1 MDKIICENNWPLIP
15 DDEYRALC
23 VGHEPNREYMGKIKT
38 YLKFKIES
46 GEYKDEILFMSF
58 PMRGK
63 GKISRNSKYYDNWVK
78 VNGRRPSRNTDMSSR
93 LFVNKYYTIKTR
105 TVKTNWKG
113 EQKSKADWYSVV
125 DEIEEGPPF

>member
-1 MDKIICENNWPLIP
+1 MTSAITQ
-15 DDEYRALC
+15 A
-23 VGHEPNREYMGKIKT
+23 
-38 YLKFKIES
+38 
-46 GEYKDEILFMSF
+46 SF
-58 PMRGK
+58 GT
-63 GKISRNSKYYDNWVK
+63 S